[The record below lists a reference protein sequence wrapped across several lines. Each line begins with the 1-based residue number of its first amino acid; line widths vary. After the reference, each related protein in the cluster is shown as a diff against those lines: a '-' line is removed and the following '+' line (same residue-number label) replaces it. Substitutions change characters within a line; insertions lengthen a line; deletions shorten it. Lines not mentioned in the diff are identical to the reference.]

1 MEILK
6 NKFGKVKYRE
16 MLWINGNLNKSPRF
30 SRKTDAIHWKAEQLL
45 NKEKFKLYGHNK
57 LNQKI
62 SFSEMSDKWLS
73 AKNSMDLAKATL
85 KKYNDFCRVHFIPL
99 FGNRDLKSIQKSEI
113 ENFQTSLR
121 KSHNAKGTNL
131 IMTGL
136 KSIFREAVKEGYLN
150 KSPCEFVKKIS
161 ADHKQYRFWTKSEV
175 DQFLKANFH
184 SEFYDLIL
192 VALNTGMR
200 KGELSGLCWDRVDFL
215 TNTIIISRTRDMFE
229 LKERTKTNHVRVI
242 PMNEVCRASLLKL
255 FKNKTSGSKYVF
267 LNSLQE
273 KIEPHH
279 LCRTMLNLQKKA
291 GITNLIRFHDL
302 RHTFASQYIMNGGSI
317 YDLQKFLGHTSI
329 VMTQVYA
336 HQSMDYLQSAMKGF
350 GLGQAETESADEPTL
365 NLTFLNDRTKLEPRH
380 EEIKSC

>member
-1 MEILK
+1 METIKTKSGKLK
-6 NKFGKVKYRE
+6 YKE
-16 MLWINGNLNKSPRF
+16 MLWINGKSLKSPRF
-30 SRKTDAIHWKAEQLL
+30 AKITDAKKWKVEQLS
-45 NKEKFKLYGHNK
+45 NKAKQNIYGENK
-57 LNQKI
+57 IHQKVL
-62 SFSEMSDKWLS
+62 FSEMVIKWLS
-73 AKNSMDLAKATL
+73 AKNSMGLAKATL
-85 KKYNDFCRVHFIPL
+85 KKYNDFCRVHFLPL
-99 FGNRDLKSIQKSEI
+99 FGYRDLKSIQKNEI
-113 ENFQTSLR
+113 ENFQIFLR

-136 KSIFREAVKEGYLN
+136 KSVFKEAVKEGYLI

-161 ADHKQYRFWTKSEV
+161 ADHRQYQFWTKSDV

-200 KGELSGLCWDRVDFL
+200 KGELAGLCWDRVDFL
-215 TNTIIISRTRDMFE
+215 ANTIAVTRTRDMFE

-242 PMNEVCRASLLKL
+242 PMTEICRASLLKL